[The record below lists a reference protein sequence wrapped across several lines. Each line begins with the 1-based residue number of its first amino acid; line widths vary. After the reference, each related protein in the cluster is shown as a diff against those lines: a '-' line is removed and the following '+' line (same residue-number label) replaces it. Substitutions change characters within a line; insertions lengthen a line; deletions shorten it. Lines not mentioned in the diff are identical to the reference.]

1 MFLKAEAA
9 DGNPENPVAP
19 AAEGSVPTRLADEV
33 SGGIEQPDAKKPKV
47 WTVSDL
53 RVLLLSCILSI
64 LPLWVSDL
72 LESFS
77 FLSNFS
83 PQSATE
89 AETAE
94 EANATET
101 PAETPAAESTA

>member
-47 WTVSDL
+47 
-53 RVLLLSCILSI
+53 
-64 LPLWVSDL
+64 
-72 LESFS
+72 
-77 FLSNFS
+77 
-83 PQSATE
+83 
-89 AETAE
+89 
-94 EANATET
+94 
-101 PAETPAAESTA
+101 